1 MSALVD
7 IWTNEYAK
15 LRENGQTLFSSGSG
29 PFAAES
35 SQVVLKNSTELCYMS
50 GIVDKCTR
58 EFAKVREKGQA
69 LFSSGSTRSVE
80 SGQVVQPQ
88 ERSSNGLIQAF
99 VTRVNSTLLPCSE
112 GSVSMLVQCFSP

>member
-1 MSALVD
+1 
-7 IWTNEYAK
+7 
-15 LRENGQTLFSSGSG
+15 
-29 PFAAES
+29 
-35 SQVVLKNSTELCYMS
+35 MS

-58 EFAKVREKGQA
+58 EFAKVREKGQT

-88 ERSSNGLIQAF
+88 ERSSNGLIQAM
-99 VTRVNSTLLPCSE
+99 VTRVKPVNSTLLPCSE